1 MKKIIAS
8 VLFVSSCLALPGSA
22 LADAFKVGTIE
33 IDHLYSRAM
42 LPGAKVGGGYLNIT
56 NNGADDRLVSA
67 TAERAG
73 TVQLHEMKM
82 DGGIMVM
89 RELKDGIAVP
99 ARSTVELK
107 PGGYHVMFMKV
118 SDGFKEG
125 EEISATLTFEKAGSV
140 EVEFKVGP
148 AAGSA
153 AAASH
158 DEHANAREHHKPV
171 SEASALTGDPQ
182 HDIPAKL
189 KSIFETPDKPLT
201 VAPVVVEG
209 DWAIAGWTQD
219 ARGGRALLK
228 KKDNGWSIHLC
239 SGDGLKDPNALKTM
253 GLPDADATSIAGK
266 LSEAEK
272 DVAPETLALFAS
284 FEGTVMVESGDA
296 TAHGGHEG
304 HAK

>member
-1 MKKIIAS
+1 MKTFIARL
-8 VLFVSSCLALPGSA
+8 LFVTVSLAVPGSA
-22 LADAFKVGTIE
+22 LAEGFKVGTIE

-42 LPGAKVGGGYLNIT
+42 LPGAKVGGGYLSIT
-56 NNGADDRLVSA
+56 NTGAEDRLVSA

-73 TVQLHEMKM
+73 TVQLHEMKI

-99 ARSTVELK
+99 AHSTVELK

-118 SDGFKEG
+118 SEGFKEG
-125 EEISATLTFEKAGSV
+125 EEIKATLTFEKAGSV

-153 AAASH
+153 AAVSH
-158 DEHANAREHHKPV
+158 DEHADAHAHHKPV

-189 KSIFETPDKPLT
+189 KSIFETPDKTLS

-228 KKDNGWSIHLC
+228 KKGDGWSIHLC
-239 SGDGLKDPNALKTM
+239 SGDGLKDPDALKTM
-253 GLPDADATSIAGK
+253 GLSDADATSIAAK
-266 LSEAEK
+266 LAEAEK
-272 DVAPETLALFAS
+272 HIAPETLALFAS
-284 FEGTVMVESGDA
+284 FEGTVMVEGGDA
-296 TAHGGHEG
+296 SAHGEHEG